1 MIISVGVN
9 QVDADLVGVTV
20 LAGVND
26 FDGCKKNLDKHWSSR
41 RNNSG
46 GRKKDL
52 DGRWP
57 SWRNSFGGCQ

>member
-1 MIISVGVN
+1 MIISVSVN

-20 LAGVND
+20 LASVND
-26 FDGCKKNLDKHWSSR
+26 FDGREKNLDKHCSSR

-52 DGRWP
+52 DKL
-57 SWRNSFGGCQ
+57 